1 MHSARMNGPE
11 LLKALLAAAGDNP
24 YRVATRLKNPPL
36 QSYASKFIAGK
47 VKEPR
52 RDSLRPLAEYYRVPL
67 EAFYDP
73 ALADEVAV
81 ERNLVP
87 GTARRTRAA
96 STEQPSELADALDV
110 ITKVLQGAEKSI
122 LIAVAPLLA
131 AMASDP
137 DTAKIKSELI
147 LKLLV
152 ADRDKSH
159 DQTQDRMRQS
169 PIFENLGVLDLGDAN
184 YGRSNTDKAAG
195 GRKK

>member
-1 MHSARMNGPE
+1 MNGPE